1 MIHRFLQVRDETIF
15 NLEVTIVAV
24 VLGVSVLAGMNFNSM
39 SASVQTMM
47 PGNQTSFAKTMAGSN
62 MTGSNMTSPVPTPS
76 IRVQPEINRCRNKI
90 NLDCCHQS
98 LSLFK
103 AGISNQEESYCKI
116 QP

>member
-47 PGNQTSFAKTMAGSN
+47 PGNQTSFAKTMACSD
-62 MTGSNMTSPVPTPS
+62 MTSPVPTPS

>member
-1 MIHRFLQVRDETIF
+1 MIRRFLQVRDETIF

-62 MTGSNMTSPVPTPS
+62 MTSPVPVPTPS

-103 AGISNQEESYCKI
+103 VGISNQEESFCKI